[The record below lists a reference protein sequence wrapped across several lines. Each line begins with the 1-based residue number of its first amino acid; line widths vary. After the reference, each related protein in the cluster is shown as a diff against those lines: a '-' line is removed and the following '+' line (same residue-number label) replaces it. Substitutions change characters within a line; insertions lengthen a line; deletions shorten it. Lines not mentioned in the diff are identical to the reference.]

1 MFVLKKTNRIKQEIF
16 LTAKTK
22 IQLYLKSGKT
32 GRILFP
38 ELNVALCHILFKNAR
53 KYRR

>member
-1 MFVLKKTNRIKQEIF
+1 MHVLKKTKQIKQEIF
-16 LTAKTK
+16 LTAKMK
-22 IQLYLKSGKT
+22 IRLYLKSGKT

-38 ELNVALCHILFKNAR
+38 EINVALCHILFKNAR